1 MMHPLKRIPREG
13 RIKPSKGDERVVVST
28 SREERRKTTTSC
40 ARGHNDDSYSRFSR
54 APSPRLSLSACKVF
68 CGGKFEF
75 YVSVLQ
81 ASFLECVCYMFRA
94 RMFYTIELEL
104 LLF

>member
-1 MMHPLKRIPREG
+1 MMMIGTAGEKRAL
-13 RIKPSKGDERVVVST
+13 SL
-28 SREERRKTTTSC
+28 C
-40 ARGHNDDSYSRFSR
+40 
-54 APSPRLSLSACKVF
+54 LSLSACKVF
-68 CGGKFEF
+68 CVGKFEF

>member
-1 MMHPLKRIPREG
+1 MIRTAGFRALRL
-13 RIKPSKGDERVVVST
+13 RVS
-28 SREERRKTTTSC
+28 
-40 ARGHNDDSYSRFSR
+40 
-54 APSPRLSLSACKVF
+54 LSLRVKGFF
-68 CGGKFEF
+68 CVGKFEF

>member
-1 MMHPLKRIPREG
+1 MIRTAGFRALRLRVSLSL
-13 RIKPSKGDERVVVST
+13 RERVSFVWGNLN
-28 SREERRKTTTSC
+28 SR
-40 ARGHNDDSYSRFSR
+40 
-54 APSPRLSLSACKVF
+54 
-68 CGGKFEF
+68 
-75 YVSVLQ
+75 SVLQ

>member
-1 MMHPLKRIPREG
+1 
-13 RIKPSKGDERVVVST
+13 V
-28 SREERRKTTTSC
+28 
-40 ARGHNDDSYSRFSR
+40 
-54 APSPRLSLSACKVF
+54 
-68 CGGKFEF
+68 GKFEF

>member
-1 MMHPLKRIPREG
+1 MTIRTAG
-13 RIKPSKGDERVVVST
+13 
-28 SREERRKTTTSC
+28 
-40 ARGHNDDSYSRFSR
+40 FR
-54 APSPRLSLSACKVF
+54 ALCLCVSLSACKVF
-68 CGGKFEF
+68 CVGKFEF

>member
-1 MMHPLKRIPREG
+1 MFRPP
-13 RIKPSKGDERVVVST
+13 ERRGERRQHRV
-28 SREERRKTTTSC
+28 REETMTMIGTAGKK
-40 ARGHNDDSYSRFSR
+40 R
-54 APSPRLSLSACKVF
+54 ALSLCLSLSACKVF
-68 CGGKFEF
+68 CVGKFEF

>member
-1 MMHPLKRIPREG
+1 MMIRTAGFRALRL
-13 RIKPSKGDERVVVST
+13 RVS
-28 SREERRKTTTSC
+28 
-40 ARGHNDDSYSRFSR
+40 
-54 APSPRLSLSACKVF
+54 LSLRVKSFVW
-68 CGGKFEF
+68 GNLNSI
-75 YVSVLQ
+75 VSVLQ